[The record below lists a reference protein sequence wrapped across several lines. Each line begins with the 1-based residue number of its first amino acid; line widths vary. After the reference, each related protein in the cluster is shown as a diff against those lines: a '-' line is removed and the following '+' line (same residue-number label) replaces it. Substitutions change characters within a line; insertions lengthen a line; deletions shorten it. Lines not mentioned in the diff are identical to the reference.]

1 MCIQVCIQV
10 CICELV
16 RYIYGIPWYRC
27 KYGHIRHI
35 KGEIYDCNTP
45 LPPATTVVVVAVRLT
60 TRGAAPKAAT
70 QVREHSK

>member
-1 MCIQVCIQV
+1 M
-10 CICELV
+10 
-16 RYIYGIPWYRC
+16 YIAGVFFNS
-27 KYGHIRHI
+27 KYAHIRHI

-70 QVREHSK
+70 QVRAQSEVSSVQ